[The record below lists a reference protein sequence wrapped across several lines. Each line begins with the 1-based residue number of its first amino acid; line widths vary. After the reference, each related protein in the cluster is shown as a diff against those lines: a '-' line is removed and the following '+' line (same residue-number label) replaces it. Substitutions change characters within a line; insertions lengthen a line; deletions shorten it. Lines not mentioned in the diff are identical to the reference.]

1 MDTNNTSLEPK
12 TPQWGLAGT
21 FCWGIVVAIIAVI
34 IQTLAV
40 IGYASFIYGDFSEDL
55 LTKLEY
61 NGMALSIATFAT
73 FIFCNLLIFAIIKL
87 KRNSNIRHYLALN
100 TISLSEVKKWVLV
113 ICALIVLIDSLTY
126 LLGKPIVVEFMI
138 KTYSSAE
145 IVWLFWVALV
155 VAAPI
160 FEELFFRGFLFTGLS
175 SSFLGPIGAILV
187 TSATWAAVHLQYDLY
202 GIISIF
208 VVGVIL
214 GIARFTTGSILTTIM
229 MHSMMNLVA
238 TVQTAIYMANQA

>member
-1 MDTNNTSLEPK
+1 MDISNTSLEPRA
-12 TPQWGLAGT
+12 PQWGLAGT
-21 FCWGIVVAIIAVI
+21 LCWGIVIAIITVI

-40 IGYASFIYGDFSEDL
+40 IGYAIFIYGDFSEEL
-55 LTKLEY
+55 LTGLEY
-61 NGMALSIATFAT
+61 NGTALSIATFAT
-73 FIFCNLLIFAIIKL
+73 FIFCSLLIFGIIKL
-87 KRNSNIRHYLALN
+87 KRNSNIGHYLALN

-113 ICALIVLIDSLTY
+113 IIALIVLTDSLTY

-138 KTYSSAE
+138 KTHSSAD
-145 IVWLFWVALV
+145 IIWLFWIALI

-160 FEELFFRGFLFTGLS
+160 FEELFFRVFLFAGLS

-208 VVGVIL
+208 VVGVVL

-229 MHSMMNLVA
+229 MHSIMNLVA
-238 TVQTAIYMANQA
+238 TVQTAIYMAD